1 MREFAFCIS
10 HFSFVCTAR
19 QQISHGTLCNSWPGG
34 FDNLFSVQLH
44 LTCTEECISCLIS
57 LYLWCPCTLITTP
70 PPAPFY
76 SCLTFKTR
84 QEAVWLS
91 HFNRGSLGQVIWCGQ
106 TASLSNRVPL
116 CHRFHYP
123 RPSIYSDSLS
133 ESSISLH
140 RCRLSVRDSDYA
152 ISADVSNVLPA
163 TPLEPDKLISGFAA
177 DAFEHKL
184 IAV

>member
-1 MREFAFCIS
+1 MTWGRFGQS
-10 HFSFVCTAR
+10 LHHTTSFNMPR
-19 QQISHGTLCNSWPGG
+19 GTHLMSYLP
-34 FDNLFSVQLH
+34 LSVV
-44 LTCTEECISCLIS
+44 S
-57 LYLWCPCTLITTP
+57 LYSNNHPHPTALS
-70 PPAPFY
+70 Y

-91 HFNRGSLGQVIWCGQ
+91 HFNRGSLGQVSWCSQ

-116 CHRFHYP
+116 LHRLHYP
-123 RPSIYSDSLS
+123 RLSIYSDSLS
-133 ESSISLH
+133 DSSISLH
-140 RCRLSVRDSDYA
+140 HCRLSVRDSDYA

-177 DAFEHKL
+177 DVFEHKL

>member
-1 MREFAFCIS
+1 MTWGFRQSLFRTT
-10 HFSFVCTAR
+10 SFNMHRGMHLMSYLPV
-19 QQISHGTLCNSWPGG
+19 
-34 FDNLFSVQLH
+34 SVV
-44 LTCTEECISCLIS
+44 S
-57 LYLWCPCTLITTP
+57 LYSNNP
-70 PPAPFY
+70 PPPPPLY

-91 HFNRGSLGQVIWCGQ
+91 HFNRGSLGQVSWCGQ

-116 CHRFHYP
+116 CRRFHYP